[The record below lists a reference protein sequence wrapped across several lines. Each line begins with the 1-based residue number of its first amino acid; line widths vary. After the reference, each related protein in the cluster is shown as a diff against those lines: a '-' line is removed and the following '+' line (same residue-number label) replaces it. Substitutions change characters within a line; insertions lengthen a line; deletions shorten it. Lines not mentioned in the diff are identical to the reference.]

1 MTGHKIRINHFVL
14 CLFQAEILST
24 FTDHSELLDNNNI
37 ANDDTND
44 VYVEAGEEL
53 FPHFPHQI
61 HHEHHSSP
69 PKLIGP
75 SLPSNRIPQENKNR
89 TPLPFTSFSHLQ
101 HLAESAMQDA
111 SGSAPVL
118 NVLNP
123 RPFHANQAMSSI
135 ESLNSHRSAQL
146 NTPEVNYHNSG
157 YY

>member
-1 MTGHKIRINHFVL
+1 MR
-14 CLFQAEILST
+14 LFQAQKLST
-24 FTDHSELLDNNNI
+24 FTDHSSKLLDNNNI

-44 VYVEAGEEL
+44 VYVEAGKEL

-61 HHEHHSSP
+61 HHENHLSP

-75 SLPSNRIPQENKNR
+75 SLPSNHIPQENKNPK
-89 TPLPFTSFSHLQ
+89 PLPFTSFSHLQ
-101 HLAESAMQDA
+101 SLAESAMQDA

-123 RPFHANQAMSSI
+123 RPFHANQAMTSI
-135 ESLNSHRSAQL
+135 ESLNSHHSAITKL
-146 NTPEVNYHNSG
+146 NTHTEANYHNSG